1 MTGSS
6 SLVPTTSTPPKPGRH
21 DDAHGPFLVA
31 VGERPIL
38 SQQQPCKEAV
48 VFSCLQKPS
57 RGFWASLGVSTA
69 SARDRYVSD
78 RSAEPLVGRLNV
90 SAQPSHPVSPSLS
103 LPSWVTP

>member
-6 SLVPTTSTPPKPGRH
+6 FLVPTTSTPPQPGRH
-21 DDAHGPFLVA
+21 DDAHGTFLVA

-69 SARDRYVSD
+69 SARDRYV
-78 RSAEPLVGRLNV
+78 AYRLLK
-90 SAQPSHPVSPSLS
+90 PSLAGLLISHQPPHVFAPS
-103 LPSWVTP
+103 LAQFVVQP